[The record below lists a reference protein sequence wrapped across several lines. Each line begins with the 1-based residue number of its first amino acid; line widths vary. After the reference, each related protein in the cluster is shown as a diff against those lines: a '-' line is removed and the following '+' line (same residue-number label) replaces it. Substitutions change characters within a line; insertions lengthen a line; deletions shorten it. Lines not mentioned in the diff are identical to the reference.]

1 MKKYLCITSII
12 LGLFADI
19 MLLYGLYNFKS
30 APIIG
35 LSDFSFMLEELLD
48 WLMSSSPNFFM
59 TFIGAIGFSL
69 SIMDLTNMDLTNMD
83 LTKYKTSNKK
93 FLSIIGLIL
102 NFIPAFLFL
111 ILLFT
116 IFIPLV
122 LMFIFTII

>member
-19 MLLYGLYNFKS
+19 ILLYGLYNFKS

-35 LSDFSFMLEELLD
+35 LSGFSLMRKKLLN
-48 WLMSSSPNFFM
+48 LIMSSSPNFFM
-59 TFIGAIGFSL
+59 TFIGTIGFSFA
-69 SIMDLTNMDLTNMD
+69 IMD

-111 ILLFT
+111 LLLFT

-122 LMFIFTII
+122 LMPIFMII

>member
-12 LGLFADI
+12 LGLFANI

-35 LSDFSFMLEELLD
+35 LSGISLILEKLLD
-48 WLMSSSPNFFM
+48 WLMNSPSNFFM
-59 TFIGAIGFSL
+59 TFIGTIGFSL
-69 SIMDLTNMDLTNMD
+69 SIMDLT
-83 LTKYKTSNKK
+83 KYKTYNKK

-122 LMFIFTII
+122 LMPIFMII

>member
-69 SIMDLTNMDLTNMD
+69 SIMDLT
-83 LTKYKTSNKK
+83 KYKTSNKK

>member
-69 SIMDLTNMDLTNMD
+69 SIMDLTNMDLTE
-83 LTKYKTSNKK
+83 YKTSNKK